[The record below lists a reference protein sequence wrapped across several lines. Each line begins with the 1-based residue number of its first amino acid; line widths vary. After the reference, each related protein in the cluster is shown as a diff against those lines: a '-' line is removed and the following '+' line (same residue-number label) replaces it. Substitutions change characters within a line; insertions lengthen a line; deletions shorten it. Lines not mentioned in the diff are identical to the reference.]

1 MSSMLSTVV
10 DVLMHDPVIVVM
22 GIILLISVYADE
34 IDRW

>member
-1 MSSMLSTVV
+1 MVSTLV
-10 DVLMHDPVIVVM
+10 DIVMHDPVIVVM